1 MKYFAP
7 FLLLIS
13 ALSLLGQSG
22 RTGAAGLSPTP
33 TATPTVKQMFEE
45 ANGYLKAKAAEF
57 DAKKIAFSDSL
68 FDRTKLEQR
77 QLAAKYAAAAGARP
91 GLTPEDH
98 YYLGLLHWIAENL
111 EGTAANLIQ
120 FVESENPAADHSQT
134 ARSLIAVIRAKQ
146 GKLEDAEK
154 LLAEYLA
161 NDPKKLTE
169 RARME
174 GEIAKAYQ
182 ARKQFD
188 KMAPHAEQDYAAA
201 KAVVLEPGSM
211 QRGLDEILDSGMLVF
226 EAYRDLGDR
235 TRAEAA
241 LDDMRA
247 LAVRTQSSPF
257 AYYAIDQK
265 IKYLT
270 ETGRKLDAQ
279 ALYKAAL
286 ASATSDFTAKEVQE
300 DLTKRLKA
308 RDRQYE
314 VLGQRAPEFL
324 TKDQL
329 WFPGKPQTLSE
340 LRGKVVVLEFWATWC
355 APCFDT
361 FPDLIEWHEQFK
373 DQGLVILGV
382 TRYYGQVNG
391 LPADEGRET
400 EELKLF
406 REKWRLPYDFVVG
419 KDQSIQ
425 MLYGA
430 MLLPTAAIID
440 RKGVV
445 RYLETGTSTSRI
457 EQMRDTIVR
466 LLAEK

>member
-1 MKYFAP
+1 
-7 FLLLIS
+7 
-13 ALSLLGQSG
+13 
-22 RTGAAGLSPTP
+22 
-33 TATPTVKQMFEE
+33 
-45 ANGYLKAKAAEF
+45 
-57 DAKKIAFSDSL
+57 
-68 FDRTKLEQR
+68 
-77 QLAAKYAAAAGARP
+77 
-91 GLTPEDH
+91 
-98 YYLGLLHWIAENL
+98 
-111 EGTAANLIQ
+111 
-120 FVESENPAADHSQT
+120 
-134 ARSLIAVIRAKQ
+134 
-146 GKLEDAEK
+146 
-154 LLAEYLA
+154 
-161 NDPKKLTE
+161 
-169 RARME
+169 
-174 GEIAKAYQ
+174 
-182 ARKQFD
+182 
-188 KMAPHAEQDYAAA
+188 MAPHAEQDYAAA